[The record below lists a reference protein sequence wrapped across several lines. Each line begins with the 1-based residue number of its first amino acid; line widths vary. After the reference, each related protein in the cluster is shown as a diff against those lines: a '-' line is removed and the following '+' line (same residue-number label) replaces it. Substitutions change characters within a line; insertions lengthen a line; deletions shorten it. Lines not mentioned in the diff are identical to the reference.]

1 MYYLLFY
8 IVICIIILLPGFKID
23 GPSQAKIDV
32 KKEPNGNM
40 QVSYLPTA
48 AGEYAIH
55 VLTNND
61 DIPKSPFMANVTDT
75 GTPPSAPTATPA
87 AGVDASKV

>member
-1 MYYLLFY
+1 MVFIFYL
-8 IVICIIILLPGFKID
+8 GFRID

-55 VLTNND
+55 VLSSND
-61 DIPKSPFMANVTDT
+61 DIPKSPFMANITDS
-75 GTPPSAPTATPA
+75 GAPA
-87 AGVDASKV
+87 AAAPAAPAAPGIDASKVI